1 MTRMTPVSST
11 STVPRPLIVPS
22 GAPIW
27 VTSEL
32 IADTLDVWQP
42 YYQAPLTVDDALEM
56 LLGAAN
62 LLRVMATHPAV
73 DRE

>member
-1 MTRMTPVSST
+1 MTRMTPVSPT

-22 GAPIW
+22 GAPKW

-42 YYQAPLTVDDALEM
+42 YYQTPLSVDDALEM

-62 LLRVMATHPAV
+62 LLRVLADSSAV

>member
-1 MTRMTPVSST
+1 MVHKTLDSPNST
-11 STVPRPLIVPS
+11 AQRPAVVPN
-22 GAPIW
+22 GAPTW
-27 VTSEL
+27 VTPEL

-42 YYQAPLTVDDALEM
+42 YYQTPLTVDDALEM

-62 LLRVMATHPAV
+62 LLRVLATHPAV